1 MVSRRV
7 TSRSRGVA
15 LVDAL
20 AAVIILGVS
29 LSVILSLAGQAVS
42 SQRQGD
48 DLATA
53 AMLADE
59 QLQMV
64 LARGADDYAK
74 TVPMAGPCDAPFD
87 RFRYR
92 MDITEGSAINPFRVK
107 ATIAWDDGG
116 RERSITIDTLVA
128 ARTTPANQSDRVPT
142 APVDRQALP
151 SEGGTQ

>member
-1 MVSRRV
+1 MVTPLRNLAC
-7 TSRSRGVA
+7 RGVA

-74 TVPMAGPCDAPFD
+74 TVPMNGNCDAPFD
-87 RFRYR
+87 RFRYK
-92 MDITEGSAINPFRVK
+92 MEITDGSAINPFRVK
-107 ATIAWDDGG
+107 ATIAWDDAG
-116 RERSITIDTLVA
+116 RERSITIETLVA
-128 ARTTPANQSDRVPT
+128 TRSTPANQSDRVPT
-142 APVDRQALP
+142 TPVDRQALP
-151 SEGGTQ
+151 SEGVTE

>member
-1 MVSRRV
+1 MVSGGLPVWR
-7 TSRSRGVA
+7 RGVA

-74 TVPMAGPCDAPFD
+74 TMPMAGTCDAPFD
-87 RFRYR
+87 RFGFK
-92 MDITEGSAINPFRVK
+92 MEITEGSAINPFRVR
-107 ATIAWDDGG
+107 ATISWENAGKA
-116 RERSITIDTLVA
+116 RSITIETLVA
-128 ARTTPANQSDRVPT
+128 SRTTPANQSDRVPT
-142 APVDRQALP
+142 GPVDRQAVP
-151 SEGGTQ
+151 SEGGTP